1 MKPRPVSAMAVLLA
15 LAFVGPALVFLAPT
29 RAGSAGRDAGPQSIP
44 AVTVPRGAAL
54 SPRPPCPQGLRFGLT
69 PYLPTELLRR
79 EFQPIMAYLS
89 EKLHM
94 PVDLVI
100 AATYEELGTWLEE
113 KLVDIASFS
122 PLAYVVEKRRNPS
135 VRLLAGQIVGGATS
149 FTAYLIVRE
158 DAKIHELEHL
168 RGKTLAFVDRTSSS
182 GYLFPYAFFLD
193 HGVDPE
199 HFFGR
204 ILFAGN
210 HLEAIR
216 CVLDRR
222 ADAAATY
229 SEGLMTARHSGLDVR
244 PVRIFKKTGMVPAD
258 AVCARG
264 DLDPSLVQQVKTLL
278 LGLDTVSEQGR
289 AILGQTLR
297 INGWVEVGDRHYDTV
312 RAVLE
317 LVERHTGTQASAGM
331 Q

>member
-1 MKPRPVSAMAVLLA
+1 MKPRPVLAMAVLLA
-15 LAFVGPALVFLAPT
+15 FLGPVLAFLADTVAASSDRHPEH
-29 RAGSAGRDAGPQSIP
+29 QSIP
-44 AVTVPRGAAL
+44 TVTQGAAP
-54 SPRPPCPQGLRFGLT
+54 SPQTYTRRGLRFGLT
-69 PYLPTELLRR
+69 PYLPPELLRR
-79 EFQPIMAYLS
+79 EFQPVMTYLS
-89 EKLHM
+89 EQLHM

-100 AATYEELGTWLEE
+100 AATYQELGTFLEE

-135 VRLLAGQIVGGATS
+135 ICLLAGQIVGGATS

-158 DAKIHELEHL
+158 DAKIHELGHL
-168 RGKTLAFVDRTSSS
+168 RGKTLAFVDKTSSS

-216 CVLDRR
+216 CLLDGR

-244 PVRIFKKTGMVPAD
+244 PVRIFKKTGMVPSD

-264 DLDPSLVQQVKTLL
+264 DLDPSIVQQVKTLL
-278 LGLDTVSEQGR
+278 LGLDTGSEPGR
-289 AILGQTLR
+289 TILGQTLR